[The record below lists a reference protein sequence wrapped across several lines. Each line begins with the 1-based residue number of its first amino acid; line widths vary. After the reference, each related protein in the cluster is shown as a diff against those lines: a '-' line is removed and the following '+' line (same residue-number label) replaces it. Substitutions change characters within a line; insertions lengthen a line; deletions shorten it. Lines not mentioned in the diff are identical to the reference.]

1 MLEAMNKTYD
11 AIIVGAGPAG
21 LTAATY
27 LRRFHRDVLVIHNND
42 SRAEWIPESNNCPG
56 FPQGVTGTQLLAR
69 MKCQAE
75 AFDTPF
81 IEGTV
86 ERLEKTD
93 TAFNVIIEPG
103 TYNASRVILATGM
116 KDRLPEVTWVEDAV
130 AKHAMRLCS
139 ICDAYE
145 ASDQRIGVY
154 GRLTDIASHGTF
166 LRSYSAHVHLIPS
179 DADDVDHPKVEE
191 AREAGVHVHRFGGE
205 LGFDGESCFWRNDEG
220 QTFTFH
226 TVYPFMGSITT
237 AQLAADI
244 GAELTDT
251 KEMLVDKN
259 QMTTVDGLYAIGDV
273 VSGLNQIS
281 VAVGQ
286 AAVASCH
293 LHNAL
298 PRKLREEQPGRA

>member
-93 TAFNVIIEPG
+93 TAFNVIIEHG

-145 ASDQRIGVY
+145 ASD
-154 GRLTDIASHGTF
+154 
-166 LRSYSAHVHLIPS
+166 
-179 DADDVDHPKVEE
+179 
-191 AREAGVHVHRFGGE
+191 
-205 LGFDGESCFWRNDEG
+205 
-220 QTFTFH
+220 
-226 TVYPFMGSITT
+226 
-237 AQLAADI
+237 
-244 GAELTDT
+244 
-251 KEMLVDKN
+251 
-259 QMTTVDGLYAIGDV
+259 
-273 VSGLNQIS
+273 
-281 VAVGQ
+281 
-286 AAVASCH
+286 
-293 LHNAL
+293 
-298 PRKLREEQPGRA
+298 